1 MSRRPIDP
9 GSTEEV
15 PAMTEKNK
23 PSPATPPFDDTRG
36 ADARAPAPPPSA
48 APARRAPRDAATLI
62 VVRDAA
68 GDAGGIEVL
77 LLRRVDRDDDRSSG
91 ACVFP
96 GGVLEAHDRALHGW
110 CAGLDDATASRRLD
124 LPEHGLDYYVAA
136 IRECF
141 EECGLLFASDA
152 AGRLVDL
159 DALPPGELAA
169 LRSAAQQGGLEL
181 QRLCERFGLQ
191 LAADRL
197 GYLAHWLTP
206 PGLPKRFD
214 TRFFVAALPP
224 GQTPRHDER
233 ETVEAV
239 WARPA
244 DVLDPASRIKTVP
257 VTRRVLQA
265 IAHFETAA
273 ACVDHAMSLG
283 GVKRVMPRMGW
294 IDGRP
299 QPILPTEPPYAELA
313 RIDPEGRGQPSA
325 RIVPGVAVRLS
336 ERVLRIT
343 AGNAGAMTGPG
354 TNTYLVGGG
363 AGPGADDGWAVI
375 DPGPDDEAHVAAV
388 LAAAPGPIR
397 WILATHSHKDHSP
410 AAVRL
415 RAATGALVMGRTTP
429 VQQGQDTGFA
439 PDRVLE
445 HGERLAIGGTTLRVL
460 HTPGHASNHL
470 CFLLEEEKLLFTGD
484 HVMQGSTVVINPPDG
499 DMAAYFASL
508 EALLAEDIAWLAPGH
523 GFLVGQPHETVRL
536 LLRHRRHREAKVMA
550 GLRSLGPAPIEA
562 LVGTVYYDV
571 PERLHA
577 VAQRSLFAHLL
588 KLAAEGAAEETPG
601 GWRAVASAAS
611 GAADAA
617 RPAQPQPST
626 QLQGSGGGPG

>member
-1 MSRRPIDP
+1 MTDAKLP
-9 GSTEEV
+9 GS
-15 PAMTEKNK
+15 
-23 PSPATPPFDDTRG
+23 PPFDDTRG
-36 ADARAPAPPPSA
+36 ADARAPAPPPA
-48 APARRAPRDAATLI
+48 APGHPRPPRDAATLI
-62 VVRDAA
+62 VVRDAP
-68 GDAGGIEVL
+68 GGGIEVL

-96 GGVLEAHDRALHGW
+96 GGVLEAHDRSLHGW

-124 LPEHGLDYYVAA
+124 LPEHGLDHYVAA

-141 EECGLLFASDA
+141 EECGLLFAVDE
-152 AGRLVDL
+152 AGRPADL
-159 DALPPGELAA
+159 DALPAGELDA
-169 LRSAAQQGGLEL
+169 LRQAAQQGGLEL

-233 ETVEAV
+233 ETVQTV

-244 DVLDPASRIKTVP
+244 DVLDPASALKTVP
-257 VTRRVLQA
+257 VTRRVLQS
-265 IAHFETAA
+265 IAHFESAE
-273 ACVDHAMSLG
+273 ACVAHAMALA
-283 GVKRVMPRMGW
+283 GVKRVMPRLGW
-294 IDGRP
+294 IDGRS
-299 QPILPTEPPYAELA
+299 QPILPTEPAYAELA

-325 RIVPGVAVRLS
+325 RIMPGVAVRLS
-336 ERVLRIT
+336 DRVLRLT
-343 AGNAGAMTGPG
+343 AGNAGTMTGPG

-363 AGPGADDGWAVI
+363 GGAGQGDGDGWAVI

-397 WILATHSHKDHSP
+397 WILATHTHKDHSP
-410 AAVRL
+410 AALRL
-415 RAATGALVMGRTTP
+415 RAATGATVLGRTTA
-429 VQQGQDTGFA
+429 VQHGQDTTFA
-439 PDRVLE
+439 PDRMLQ
-445 HGERLAIGGTTLRVL
+445 HGERLAVGGSTLRVL

-508 EALLAEDIAWLAPGH
+508 ESLLAEDIAWLAPGH
-523 GFLVGQPHETVRL
+523 GFLVGQPHEMVRL
-536 LLRHRRHREAKVMA
+536 LLRHRRHREAKVLA
-550 GLRSLGPAPIEA
+550 GLKSLGTAHVET

-571 PERLHA
+571 SERLHA
-577 VAQRSLFAHLL
+577 VAQRSLLAHLL
-588 KLAAEGAAEETPG
+588 KLAAEGVAEETPG
-601 GWRAVASAAS
+601 GWRVAAPAGTAAERPSARA
-611 GAADAA
+611 
-617 RPAQPQPST
+617 AQPAGTTPDR
-626 QLQGSGGGPG
+626 GGGGDRS